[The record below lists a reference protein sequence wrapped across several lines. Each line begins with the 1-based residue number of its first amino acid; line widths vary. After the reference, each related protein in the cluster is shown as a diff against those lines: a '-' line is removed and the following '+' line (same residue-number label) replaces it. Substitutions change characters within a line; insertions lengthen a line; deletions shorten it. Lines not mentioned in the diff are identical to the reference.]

1 LRILSS
7 IPFARRWFG
16 GRGRRFR
23 RDERGVSA
31 IEFALILP
39 IAVLTL
45 VCEFAFGEA
54 LAISRKVAI
63 TGRTLTD
70 LIARRPSLTE
80 SELTTILN
88 ASAQIAAPYS
98 TTNMSIVVAALATN
112 ASSQTTVTWSRSLNG
127 TALTTGAS
135 YTLPTGMARASTTL
149 IYGSVRYL
157 YTPSFGARILPSY
170 PITFPFYINPR
181 VTSSIPLTN

>member
-1 LRILSS
+1 ML
-7 IPFARRWFG
+7 ARRG
-16 GRGRRFR
+16 KSFR
-23 RDERGVSA
+23 RNARGVS
-31 IEFALILP
+31 IVEFALILP

-45 VCEFAFGEA
+45 VCEYTFGEV

-70 LIARRPSLTE
+70 LIARRPSVTNE
-80 SELTTILN
+80 NLTTILN

-98 TTNMSIVVAALATN
+98 TANMSIVVAALATD
-112 ASSQTTVTWSRSLNG
+112 AVGQTKVTWSKALNG
-127 TALTTGAS
+127 TALTAGAS
-135 YTLPTGMARASTTL
+135 FTLPTGMARASTTL
-149 IYGSVRYL
+149 IYGSVRYT
-157 YTPSFGARILPSY
+157 YTPIVGASLLPSF